1 MTYCFLRS
9 AAGRN
14 QEHNPLTVGVCRVQK
29 YNWDL
34 ACSWLRGS
42 KKAQI
47 TQGLWNQTAWLVTV
61 LLYVGFV
68 LASKL
73 LGYF

>member
-1 MTYCFLRS
+1 MRS

-29 YNWDL
+29 HDWDL
-34 ACSWLRGS
+34 ACSWLRDS
-42 KKAQI
+42 KKAKI
-47 TQGLWNQTAWLVTV
+47 THKGFGIRLPGSVTV

-68 LASKL
+68 LPSKL